1 MNKNDEQILVVKRD
15 QFLPRKVQ
23 GYRTL
28 HEFAPYLELMLRNIE
43 VKRRGDMEQDPTY
56 KQLISYVI
64 VKNAKGE
71 TLVYQRLTGGGENRL
86 HGLASI
92 GVGGHMN
99 PVDGLSGDKLLLE
112 NTYRELEEEIGV
124 RPLQLGLVGVVN
136 DDSNDVGK
144 VHIGLIYVA
153 DIGGQEINVT
163 ETDTLSVKF
172 EQELDGYTFETWSQI
187 LREAGVV

>member
-86 HGLASI
+86 HGLASV

-99 PVDGLSGDKLLLE
+99 
-112 NTYRELEEEIGV
+112 
-124 RPLQLGLVGVVN
+124 
-136 DDSNDVGK
+136 
-144 VHIGLIYVA
+144 LIYVA

-172 EQELDGYTFETWSQI
+172 DKELDGYEFETWSQI

>member
-1 MNKNDEQILVVKRD
+1 
-15 QFLPRKVQ
+15 
-23 GYRTL
+23 
-28 HEFAPYLELMLRNIE
+28 MLRNIE

-71 TLVYQRLTGGGENRL
+71 ILVYQRLTGGGENRL

-124 RPLQLGLVGVVN
+124 RPLQLGLVGIVN

-172 EQELDGYTFETWSQI
+172 DKELDGYTFETWSQI

>member
-1 MNKNDEQILVVKRD
+1 
-15 QFLPRKVQ
+15 
-23 GYRTL
+23 
-28 HEFAPYLELMLRNIE
+28 
-43 VKRRGDMEQDPTY
+43 
-56 KQLISYVI
+56 
-64 VKNAKGE
+64 
-71 TLVYQRLTGGGENRL
+71 
-86 HGLASI
+86 
-92 GVGGHMN
+92 MN
-99 PVDGLSGDKLLLE
+99 PVEGLSGDKLLLE

-124 RPLQLGLVGVVN
+124 RPLQLGLIGVVN

-172 EQELDGYTFETWSQI
+172 DKELDGYTFETWSQI